1 MKKLF
6 LLSLAVY
13 LSINMTASPAFPR
26 KTKVVQPDGN
36 VITVTLRG
44 DERMNYYES
53 ESGEVL
59 LFDKDGFLKYA
70 VLSADGKVVP
80 GDIKAVDGEI
90 YATARNSSTEIKEAL
105 VRQSVALKNETES
118 KAKKLG
124 QDPGSI
130 KNTFPTTGKV
140 RGLVILAQFQDIKF
154 SKDNANEI
162 FNDLANK
169 EGYTGEYASGSVR
182 DYFVAQSNDTF
193 QPEFDVVGP
202 ITLPKKSE
210 YYGSAFDT
218 GSERIPQLMK
228 DAVAIA
234 DSDCGVDF
242 SRYDANNDGF
252 VDFVFLIYAGHG
264 QSQSLVEAD
273 IWPQAVDL
281 SEDLSV
287 PEYDGMLI
295 GKTACTCELRGTHEE
310 NTIDGIGTFCHEFS
324 HILGLPDIYDTA
336 YSFYGMG
343 NWDIM
348 DIGEYNDESRTPSG
362 YTAMDKYTVGWL
374 KPEIITDETLGLSLE
389 ALSTSNKAYFIVSDK
404 DPNEY
409 YTLENRQPAG
419 WDKALPGH
427 GLLISHINYNA
438 SIWKR
443 NVVNTS
449 SSKYEHVQLMPADN
463 LWNSDNQDADTYPG
477 TGNVTSFTFTTKPAL
492 TWRSGDDATG
502 TGVVNIREDDGVVT
516 FDYKNTLTTAIS
528 GINAETKVTGEAFN
542 IMGQKADLKHAAS
555 GIYIVDGK
563 KIVIKNNH

>member
-1 MKKLF
+1 
-6 LLSLAVY
+6 
-13 LSINMTASPAFPR
+13 MTASPAFPR
-26 KTKVVQPDGN
+26 KTKVVQPDGSF
-36 VITVTLRG
+36 VTVTLRG
-44 DERMNYYES
+44 DERMSYYES
-53 ESGEVL
+53 ESGDVL
-59 LFDKDGFLKYA
+59 LYGNDRFLRYATLNADGVVVAGDMKA
-70 VLSADGKVVP
+70 ADGK
-80 GDIKAVDGEI
+80 I
-90 YATARNSSTEIKEAL
+90 YVAQRNDKRKIIEAL
-105 VRQSVALKNETES
+105 CRQSVAQKGNAAQKVARYGKE
-118 KAKKLG
+118 
-124 QDPGSI
+124 PGSI
-130 KNTFPTTGKV
+130 KSTFPTTGKV
-140 RGLVILAQFQDIKF
+140 RGLVILAQFQDVKF
-154 SKDNANEI
+154 SEDNANEI
-162 FNDLANK
+162 FNELANK

-182 DYFVAQSNDTF
+182 DYFLAQSNGAF
-193 QPEFDVVGP
+193 VPEFDVVGP

-228 DAVAIA
+228 DAVAMA

-264 QSQSLVEAD
+264 QAQSLVESD

-310 NTIDGIGTFCHEFS
+310 KTIDGIGTFCHEFS

-348 DIGEYNDESRTPSG
+348 DIGEYNDESRTPAG

-374 KPEIITDETLGLSLE
+374 EPETISGEATGLTLE
-389 ALSTSNKAYFIVSDK
+389 ALSASNKAYFIVSDK

-409 YTLENRQPAG
+409 YTLENRQPFG

-427 GLLISHINYNA
+427 GLLVSHINYNA

-449 SSKYEHVQLMPADN
+449 TSKYEHVQLMPADN
-463 LWNSDNQDADTYPG
+463 LWESKNQDADTYPG
-477 TGNVTSFTFTTKPAL
+477 TGNVTAFTFDTTPAI
-492 TWRSGDDATG
+492 TWRSGDDPTG
-502 TGVVNIREDDGVVT
+502 TGIVNIKETDGVVT
-516 FDYKNTLTTAIS
+516 FDYKNTLTASIGNVNVVRKTE
-528 GINAETKVTGEAFN
+528 GVAFN
-542 IMGQKADLKHAAS
+542 MFGQKTDLRRAS
-555 GIYIVDGK
+555 NGVYIVGGK
-563 KIVIKNNH
+563 KVIINH